1 MTYLHFCQ
9 SQPSYFR
16 LIMAFDRGRFEES
29 ISSELHDRVLDQSL
43 HGLTLL
49 AQTIDAG
56 KAEGIFGVDDSWQA
70 AGTVWAALNGVLVL
84 MAHPLRQK
92 ILRSDVATMFKATLN
107 LVMKGLQ
114 DGGI

>member
-1 MTYLHFCQ
+1 M
-9 SQPSYFR
+9 
-16 LIMAFDRGRFEES
+16 RGGS
-29 ISSELHDRVLDQSL
+29 PTAELHEKVVDQSL

-56 KAEGIFGVDDSWQA
+56 KASGAFRVDDSWQA

-84 MAHPLRQK
+84 MAHPLRQT
-92 ILRSDVATMFKATLN
+92 ILRSDVATMFQATLN
-107 LVMKGLQ
+107 LVLRGLK